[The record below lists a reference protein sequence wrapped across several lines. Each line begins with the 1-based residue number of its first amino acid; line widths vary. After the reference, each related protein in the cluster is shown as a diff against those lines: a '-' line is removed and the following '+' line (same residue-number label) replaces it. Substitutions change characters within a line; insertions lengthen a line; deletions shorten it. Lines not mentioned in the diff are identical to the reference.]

1 MSILFKERLARG
13 CGRNKKPQK
22 VGNQVE
28 FKDTLDD
35 DIIKLANTL
44 EIGETSWI
52 VGALITLEIVGV

>member
-44 EIGETSWI
+44 EIGETS
-52 VGALITLEIVGV
+52 